1 MKLVVA
7 LPAFNEEQALPP
19 LLEAISETFKTM
31 DHECSVL
38 VVDDGSS
45 DNTVAVVEKCAQTMP
60 VRLVK
65 HEVNKGLGAAILTCF
80 KEATADLSVDDIVV
94 TMDADNT
101 HLPSLIPCMIEKIKN
116 GADLVIA
123 SRYCPGGDEVGLTP
137 FRKVM
142 SRGASTF
149 LKLCFSIP
157 GARDCSCG
165 YRAYNVGLLKK
176 GFGIFGDKLVEQTGF
191 VCMAEVLVKLAM
203 IGARIDEAPLVL
215 RYDLKG
221 GASKMKISRTI
232 KQYFGLARRKK
243 EFLRTARGGTGS
255 G

>member
-7 LPAFNEEQALPP
+7 LPAFNEEQSLPP
-19 LLEAISETFKTM
+19 LLEAMNETFKTM
-31 DHECSVL
+31 EHDCSVL

-45 DNTVAVVEKCAQTMP
+45 DDTVAIVEKCAETMP

-80 KEATADLSVDDIVV
+80 REASADLSADDIVV

-101 HLPSLIPCMIEKIKN
+101 HTPSLIPSMIEKIKS

-149 LKLCFSIP
+149 LKMCFSVP

-165 YRAYNVGLLKK
+165 YRAYSVGLLKK
-176 GFGIFGDKLVEQTGF
+176 AFGIYGDKLVEQTGF

-232 KQYFGLARRKK
+232 GQYFGLARKK
-243 EFLRTARGGTGS
+243 KDFLKMVRGGAR
-255 G
+255 